1 MLTHLLT
8 HALTHSLQ
16 ELWQPTGGVF
26 NVDDVVQDMA
36 FGIGEE
42 LRLRIKAVNNANAV
56 FSRDFIDEEDW
67 TGG

>member
-1 MLTHLLT
+1 MHTCSRT
-8 HALTHSLQ
+8 RSRTLQ

-36 FGIGEE
+36 FGLGEE
-42 LRLRIKAVNNANAV
+42 LRLRTKAVNNANAV
-56 FSRDFIDEEDW
+56 FSRDFIEDG

>member
-1 MLTHLLT
+1 M
-8 HALTHSLQ
+8 
-16 ELWQPTGGVF
+16 WQPTGGVF